1 MNKTL
6 LLAIFVL
13 IFEATI
19 ASSGSDDSDDGDSEC
34 VSHLQCV
41 PRENCDHYQRSLEEI
56 HNTEDVN
63 KVGMINSKFLV
74 ETTLYFLENGNI
86 FKSKITGMQ

>member
-6 LLAIFVL
+6 LLALFVL
-13 IFEATI
+13 TFEATI
-19 ASSGSDDSDDGDSEC
+19 ASSDGSDDSDDGDSEC

-56 HNTEDVN
+56 HNTKDVN
-63 KVGMINSKFLV
+63 KVGMIN
-74 ETTLYFLENGNI
+74 I
-86 FKSKITGMQ
+86 